1 MCNLCHSHNDYL
13 SEKPL
18 TNALRYGFKSIEVD
32 ILLSKDLLY
41 VSHYWWTKR
50 KNVLI
55 ENTYLDKLYQVYEEN
70 NGYIYENNDPLF
82 LLVDIKTEA
91 NKTYESLNNS
101 LKKYKDMLSHV
112 INDSLIQG
120 AITVILSGNK
130 PTIEYLKKTNDR
142 YVFLDGR
149 LIDLRKNIPIKMM
162 PLISINWKNEFRW
175 RGHKNISP
183 KEKVHLLKLI
193 ERVHQE
199 GKKIRFWGAP
209 DNTKSWE
216 LLYYSGIDLIN
227 TDRISELYNFI
238 IEE

>member
-50 KNVLI
+50 KNVFI
-55 ENTYLDKLYQVYEEN
+55 ENTYLDKLYEVYEEN

-91 NKTYESLNNS
+91 NKTYEILNNS

-149 LIDLRKNIPIKMM
+149 LIDLRKKI
-162 PLISINWKNEFRW
+162 
-175 RGHKNISP
+175 
-183 KEKVHLLKLI
+183 LLK
-193 ERVHQE
+193 
-199 GKKIRFWGAP
+199 
-209 DNTKSWE
+209 
-216 LLYYSGIDLIN
+216 
-227 TDRISELYNFI
+227 
-238 IEE
+238 